1 MKFIQL
7 LNRHT
12 RKIAAIWG
20 AVFLLQLVSPMAAVA
35 LTAGPTAPE
44 ATSFEPVDTTDMV
57 NPLTGSFTYNLPLL
71 EIPGPEGAYPLS
83 LSYHAGIRPDVEASW
98 VGLGWTLNPGAI
110 NRNVAGFPDDFN
122 DVSLKRRDY
131 WSGGNRKEY
140 GLEVGFASMVNV
152 GLVFATDTYRGFGI
166 GASIGYGFKMGALRA
181 SVDVGIGPYGGGYA
195 GMAVSSG
202 VEVANGIGVSSSLGL
217 STNFNSVGLNS
228 GMSVTQSNGGD
239 NASTSLLSGS
249 MSTSSN
255 KTSLSVMG
263 ASAMVYND
271 NANKISTSSSGFGL
285 TIPIG
290 PITVGVSFRNQR
302 YWIDETAQVNTSGTL
317 YTPIFSSNPGE
328 TYMDNR
334 TYDNY
339 RLLPDNLNIV
349 ESTDDEKLVG
359 GTFPEYDNYSITGQG
374 IGGQIRPFLYQRALS
389 TQNMYDYKSLAKPG
403 STNAMFKNGVGFRF
417 VNDFSNSFDQAL
429 TDIVEQDGAQPSVQ
443 TFPFD
448 MAGNPDNR
456 IGNELAGSKHI
467 KYFTNDEIINGTTA
481 KAKGFIDVG
490 TSAKGF
496 TRLTNNSTIGG
507 VTATR
512 AGSQIGGFM
521 VTNESGM
528 TYHYALPVYTYGEY
542 SYNYTSSTSEGFKYT
557 STSRDEPYAYTW
569 LLTAVTGA
577 DYVDRNGNGLVD
589 DADWGYWVAMDY
601 GKWTDDYIWRTPAE
615 GKDHD
620 IDQKYELFS
629 MGKKQ
634 LFYLNKIRSRTH
646 TAFFEK
652 EVRFDGKGTTSSV
665 WNKRDYNNEG
675 GFDSNSAQ
683 SLKLNKIYLLNNADI
698 STFKEDSS
706 GPVDYK
712 YNGFYNNII
721 DTYDVAKFGQAL
733 LESKSIRVIDFGYD
747 YSLVKNTPNSFR
759 IEKPDTKLGKLTLN
773 GIHLRGK
780 GGADLLPV
788 TRFSYEQ
795 EVATFKGNI
804 VGKNQ
809 FTSTNPSLQL
819 GTMVEKSGQYVG
831 MIVKID
837 QSTKTFT
844 LANGADLGDNR
855 NDVDFR
861 ITKNP
866 DYCKDCHDIWGFY
879 KGDLNKEV
887 LSLNE
892 DFGRRVTATSAVGT
906 DAWNLR
912 KISSPTGANIELD
925 YESND
930 YSEIA
935 YNRNLSFP
943 ISSYEKLGADLFA
956 LKVPIDQEEFDR
968 YYFLGEGINA
978 VFILGSFT
986 GAYIKQSDGNN
997 NLARYN
1003 GWTSDGRLKIK
1014 FDRAI
1019 NEITAGNIRVSK
1031 VFNKTYGGGPRIKN
1045 IKNKLSSGVIY
1056 KTDYVYNVD
1065 GYDPNTST
1073 GVTSYVPYGI
1083 EVGKYIYPVLDFIK
1097 QPYKLELNN
1106 DLDEVL
1112 KYAREIPGPG
1122 VMYFAVTIKNSVIQP
1137 NGDTQK
1143 EGYTENFYRKFDRSM
1158 IKRQMLQERDFATST
1173 HKYKPY
1179 AINLSMRDFT
1189 TNVGDLRAIY
1199 YYDSDRKLVKE
1210 INNTYILDKGVLGDY
1225 DSYRNQ
1231 MSNFSNQGLVVERFA
1246 EARFFY
1252 KKDERNKTYIVM
1264 AAREQFP
1271 SILLSSTTTDYINGS
1286 SETKQNIGFD
1296 FLNGQLTQVLT
1307 RDSYGNR
1314 FMTETKYAYKDY
1326 AEMGSKLTN
1335 SNYKNMLTQVS
1346 SQVNYKVDANNNK
1359 TGVISGNRSI
1369 WSKIV
1374 DVLTPE
1380 GSVIKQNSA
1389 TYGNIWRKQREDVLE
1404 IPDQYANSGILPVDQ
1419 LNSNWKAI
1427 NTVSLYNVFS
1437 KALEDYDRNNNYSA
1451 NRYGYKNSKIVAG
1464 ANFSKYKE
1472 IAFSGAEDELS
1483 IGAAVPGEVF
1493 KGAGTVSSSAFHTGS
1508 KSLSV
1513 PANANGFEYTVP
1525 ISGLT
1530 AGRIYQASV
1539 WVKNSANGNVNLY
1552 YDIDGTTKSAALNS
1566 AQSTKKS
1573 GDWSLVNLEIPI
1585 TTGTQLKVY
1594 VKNDGT
1600 AASFI
1605 DDFRFHPKNVSA
1617 SAYVYDS
1624 FSGELIY
1631 ILDHLNLF
1639 TRFEYDAMGK
1649 LVRTYKEQFGRTPY
1663 KTNEYQMNYGSA
1675 KTVYY
1680 NDYQEDTFRKNNCPS
1695 NVPGPYV
1702 NYSVSS
1708 GTYSSKISKEDANN
1722 KALADISRNGQN
1734 YANANGDCAGLSVN
1748 VTFHNYTTMVLY
1760 VNISGPMSPSIE
1772 IPPGQTSTML
1782 NPGTYTFNFVHR
1794 DQVNADKQFQV
1805 SYYATDKVG
1814 NTVTFT
1820 ENIGKDEIFLIKNSG
1835 K

>member
-1 MKFIQL
+1 MKFIQI

-20 AVFLLQLVSPMAAVA
+20 GVFLFELVSPMAAMA

-71 EIPGPEGAYPLS
+71 EVPGPEGGYPLS

-110 NRNVAGFPDDFN
+110 NRNVAGFPDDFKE
-122 DVSLKRRDY
+122 VSLKRRDY

-152 GLVFATDTYRGFGI
+152 GLIFAADTYRGFGI
-166 GASIGYGFKMGALRA
+166 GGNIGYGYNMGPLRTG
-181 SVDVGIGPYGGGYA
+181 VDVGIGPYGGGYA
-195 GMAVSSG
+195 GMVVSSG

-217 STNFNSVGLNS
+217 STNFNSVGFTS
-228 GMSVTQSNGGD
+228 GMSLTHNG
-239 NASTSLLSGS
+239 STSLLSGS
-249 MSTSSN
+249 ISTSSN

-263 ASAMVYND
+263 ASANVYND
-271 NANKISTSSSGFGL
+271 RANKISTSSSGFGL
-285 TIPIG
+285 TVPIG
-290 PITVGVSFRNQR
+290 PFTVGVSFKNQR
-302 YWIDETAQVNTSGTL
+302 YWIDETAQVNTSGAL

-359 GTFPEYDNYSITGQG
+359 GTFPEYDNYSVTGQG

-389 TQNMYDYKSLAKPG
+389 TQNMYEYKSIAKPEA
-403 STNAMFKNGVGFRF
+403 TNAMFKNGVGFRF

-429 TDIVEQDGAQPSVQ
+429 TDVVDQDGAQSSAQ
-443 TFPFD
+443 IFPFD
-448 MAGNPDNR
+448 MGANPDNR
-456 IGNELAGSKHI
+456 IGNELAGSKYI

-490 TSAKGF
+490 NATKGF
-496 TRLTNNSTIGG
+496 TRLKNNSIIGG

-521 VTNESGM
+521 VTNESGV
-528 TYHYALPVYTYGEY
+528 TYHYALPVYSYGEY
-542 SYNYTSSTSEGFKYT
+542 SYNYTNSSGEGFKYT

-589 DADWGYWVAMDY
+589 DGDWGYWIAMDY

-620 IDQKYELFS
+620 IDQKYKLFS

-652 EVRFDGKGTTSSV
+652 EVRFDGKGSTSSI
-665 WNKRDYNNEG
+665 WNKRDNSNEG

-683 SLKLNKIYLLNNADI
+683 SLKLNKIYLLNNEDI
-698 STFKEDSS
+698 SVFNEDSS

-712 YNGFYNNII
+712 YNGYYNNII
-721 DTYDVAKFGQAL
+721 DTHDVAKFGQVL

-747 YSLVKNTPNSFR
+747 YSLVKNTPNSFQ
-759 IEKPDTKLGKLTLN
+759 INKPDNKLGKLTLN
-773 GIHLRGK
+773 GVHLRGK
-780 GGADLLPV
+780 GGTDLLPV
-788 TRFSYEQ
+788 TRFSYDQDLES
-795 EVATFKGNI
+795 FKGNI
-804 VGKNQ
+804 IGKNQ
-809 FTSTNPSLQL
+809 FTCTNPSLEL
-819 GTMVEKSGQYVG
+819 GTMIEKSGQYVG
-831 MIVKID
+831 MIVKVD
-837 QSTKTFT
+837 QSTNTFT
-844 LANGADLGDNR
+844 LANGAGLGNNS
-855 NDVDFR
+855 NDVDLK

-879 KGDLNKEV
+879 KGDLNKDV
-887 LSLNE
+887 LDINE
-892 DFGRRVTATSAVGT
+892 DFGRRVTTTSAAGT

-930 YSEIA
+930 YSEVV
-935 YNRNLSFP
+935 YNRNLTFP
-943 ISSYEKLGADLFA
+943 ISSYEKLGGDLFA
-956 LKVPIDQEEFDR
+956 FRVPIDQEEFDR
-968 YYFLGEGINA
+968 YYSLGEAINA
-978 VFILGSFT
+978 VFILGSFPSS
-986 GAYIKQSDGNN
+986 YIKKSDSNN
-997 NLARYN
+997 RLARYN

-1014 FDRAI
+1014 FDRQL

-1031 VFNKTYGGGPRIKN
+1031 FSNRTYGGGSRIKN
-1045 IKNKLSSGVIY
+1045 IRNKLSSGVVY
-1056 KTDYVYNVD
+1056 KTDYIYKVD
-1065 GYDPNTST
+1065 GYDQYTST

-1083 EVGKYIYPVLDFIK
+1083 EVGKYIYPVSDNISRS
-1097 QPYKLELNN
+1097 YKLELNN
-1106 DLDEVL
+1106 DLDAVL

-1143 EGYTENFYRKFDRSM
+1143 EGYTENQYRKFDRSM
-1158 IKRQMLQERDFATST
+1158 IKRQMLQEHDFATSSN
-1173 HKYKPY
+1173 KYRPY
-1179 AINLSMRDFT
+1179 AINLSMRDLT

-1199 YYDSDRKLVKE
+1199 YYDSNSKLVKE
-1210 INNTYILDKGVLGDY
+1210 VNNTYIFDKGLPGDFV
-1225 DSYRNQ
+1225 SYRNQ

-1246 EARFFY
+1246 ETRFFY
-1252 KKDERNKTYIVM
+1252 KKNERNKTYIVM

-1271 SILLSSTTTDYINGS
+1271 SIMLSSTTIDHINGS
-1286 SETKQNIGFD
+1286 SETKQNIDFD
-1296 FLNGQLTQVLT
+1296 FLNGQPTQVLT

-1314 FMTETKYAYKDY
+1314 FMTETKYAYRDY
-1326 AEMGSKLTN
+1326 GEMGSKLTN
-1335 SNYKNMLTQVS
+1335 SNYKNMLAQVS
-1346 SQVNYKVDANNNK
+1346 SQVNYKVNAANNK
-1359 TGVISGNRSI
+1359 TGVISGTRSI

-1380 GSVIKQNSA
+1380 GNVIKQNSVA
-1389 TYGNIWRKQREDVLE
+1389 NGNIWRKQREDVLE
-1404 IPDQYANSGILPVDQ
+1404 IPDQYGNSGILPVAQ
-1419 LNSNWKAI
+1419 INSNWKAI

-1552 YDIDGTTKSAALNS
+1552 YDIDGTIKSAALNS

-1594 VKNDGT
+1594 VMNDGT

-1617 SAYVYDS
+1617 SAYVYDI
-1624 FSGELIY
+1624 FSGELTY

-1663 KTNEYQMNYGSA
+1663 KTNEYQINYG
-1675 KTVYY
+1675 KTNPVFY
-1680 NDYQEDTFRKNNCPS
+1680 NDLISEDIQKNDCGTNS
-1695 NVPGPYV
+1695 IGGTV
-1702 NYSVSS
+1702 NYTVPA
-1708 GTYSSKISKEDANN
+1708 GKYSSKISKADANN
-1722 KALADISRNGQN
+1722 KAVSEINTTGQL
-1734 YANANGDCAGLSVN
+1734 YANQNATCVTCQRYKITIPKSNIQNVDLYVSYKGCDNQIQSVPIGALE
-1748 VTFHNYTTMVLY
+1748 TDFDDGTSDYLVLY
-1760 VNISGPMSPSIE
+1760 VCVNLSYPIINFSNGPYGNGISIGANVE
-1772 IPPGQTSTML
+1772 
-1782 NPGTYTFNFVHR
+1782 FV
-1794 DQVNADKQFQV
+1794 
-1805 SYYATDKVG
+1805 
-1814 NTVTFT
+1814 
-1820 ENIGKDEIFLIKNSG
+1820 ENCY
-1835 K
+1835 